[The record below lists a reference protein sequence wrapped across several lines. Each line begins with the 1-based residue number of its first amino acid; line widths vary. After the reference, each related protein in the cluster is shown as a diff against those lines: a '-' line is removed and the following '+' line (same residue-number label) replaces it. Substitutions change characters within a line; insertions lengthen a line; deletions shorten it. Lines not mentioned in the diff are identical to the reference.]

1 MYEYRVT
8 QLLAGG
14 NIQHL
19 NDRIAHMVSEGWEP
33 FLLTGDTIVSVML
46 RRPVQ
51 AGAAGQV
58 GNAAQARHPSLM
70 PDQPAPVQQA
80 APAAPVPMR
89 QAPPAPPS
97 PLQS

>member
-33 FLLTGDTIVSVML
+33 IMMTGDATISVML

-51 AGAAGQV
+51 AGAAAHTGNVAQV
-58 GNAAQARHPSLM
+58 RHPSLM
-70 PDQPAPVQQA
+70 TDEPAPAQPVT
-80 APAAPVPMR
+80 PVPTR
-89 QAPPAPPS
+89 QAPSAPPS

>member
-19 NDRIAHMVSEGWEP
+19 NDRVAHMVSEGWEP
-33 FLLTGDTIVSVML
+33 IMMTGDATISVML

-51 AGAAGQV
+51 AGAAAHT
-58 GNAAQARHPSLM
+58 GNVAQARHPSM
-70 PDQPAPVQQA
+70 MTDQPAPTQPVAPQQPLQV
-80 APAAPVPMR
+80 PA
-89 QAPPAPPS
+89 APPS